1 MGLIRALP
9 LPVRLPLIRGGL
21 AAVRAA
27 RTRDWP
33 SATLE
38 GLQPGPLLVT
48 GFLDEVL
55 GIGAAGRATIEALT
69 AAGHAVIPH
78 QLRPAMKRV
87 WSPGAMP
94 ALPAAPGG
102 VWLIHANAPET
113 EIALMAH
120 DPADWVGRYRIGY
133 WAWETTEAPSSWAR
147 TARWLHEVWVPSR
160 FVADAMARAFD
171 RIGAPEEKAKLRV
184 MPHPVSAPAGIT
196 PAPER
201 FNLDPAKQHALVM
214 FDGRSAFARKNPWG
228 AIEAWTRAFPEPAA
242 NAQLLVKAVS
252 LSADRR
258 AGKKLKALAARRPD
272 IVLFEEQL
280 TALELW
286 SLLASVEVILSP
298 YRSEGFG
305 LVQAEA
311 MAMARPVIATGW
323 SAPAEF
329 IDDQSGV
336 LLPYRLIP
344 VRDPTGAYNRGQWA
358 EPDIDACAR
367 ALRDL
372 LDNPAKARALGE
384 AAPARIARLSEPW
397 TRDNLARLPMAAF
410 LAKSARS
417 PAP

>member
-1 MGLIRALP
+1 MGLIRTLP
-9 LPVRLPLIRGGL
+9 LPIRLPLIRGGL

-27 RTRDWP
+27 RMRSWSVAAQDRP
-33 SATLE
+33 V
-38 GLQPGPLLVT
+38 PGPLVVT

-55 GIGAAGRATIEALT
+55 GIGAAGRATIGALT
-69 AAGHAVIPH
+69 GAGLEVVPH
-78 QLRPAMKRV
+78 RLRPAMKRV

-94 ALPAAPGG
+94 PLPAAPGG

-120 DPADWVGRYRIGY
+120 DPADWAGRYRIGY

-147 TARWLHEVWVPSR
+147 AARWLHEVWVPSQ

-171 RIGAPEEKAKLRV
+171 RVGAPAEKAKLRV
-184 MPHPVSAPAGIT
+184 MPHPVSAPNAVE

-228 AIEAWTRAFPEPAA
+228 AIEAWTRAFPEPATD
-242 NAQLLVKAVS
+242 AQLLVKAVS
-252 LSADRR
+252 LHADRR
-258 AGKKLKALAARRPD
+258 AARKLKALAARRPD
-272 IVLFEEQL
+272 IVLFEEHL

-286 SLLASVEVILSP
+286 SLLASVEVVLSP

-311 MAMARPVIATGW
+311 MAVGRPVIATGW

-344 VRDPTGAYNRGQWA
+344 VRDPTGAYNRGEWA

-372 LDNPAKARALGE
+372 LDNPERARALGE

-397 TRDNLARLPMAAF
+397 SRDNLSRLPMAAF
-410 LAKSARS
+410 LSKPARS
-417 PAP
+417 PSP

>member
-1 MGLIRALP
+1 MGLIRTLP
-9 LPVRLPLIRGGL
+9 LPIRLPLIRGGL

-27 RTRDWP
+27 RMRSWSVAAQDRP
-33 SATLE
+33 V
-38 GLQPGPLLVT
+38 PGPLVVT

-55 GIGAAGRATIEALT
+55 GIGAAGRATIGALT
-69 AAGHAVIPH
+69 GAGLEVVPH
-78 QLRPAMKRV
+78 RLRPAMKRV

-94 ALPAAPGG
+94 PLPAAPGG

-120 DPADWVGRYRIGY
+120 DPADWAGRYRIGY

-147 TARWLHEVWVPSR
+147 AARWLHEVWVPSQ

-171 RIGAPEEKAKLRV
+171 RIGAPQEKAKLRV
-184 MPHPVSAPAGIT
+184 MPHPVSAPNAVE

-201 FNLDPAKQHALVM
+201 FNLDPAKQHASDWPL
-214 FDGRSAFARKNPWG
+214 FAEK
-228 AIEAWTRAFPEPAA
+228 AS
-242 NAQLLVKAVS
+242 QLLVKAVS
-252 LSADRR
+252 LTADRR
-258 AGKKLKALAARRPD
+258 AARKLKALAARRPD
-272 IVLFEEQL
+272 IVLFEEHL

-286 SLLASVEVILSP
+286 SLLASVEVVLSP

-311 MAMARPVIATGW
+311 MAVGRPVIATGW

-344 VRDPTGAYNRGQWA
+344 VRDPTGAYNRGEWA

-372 LDNPAKARALGE
+372 LDNPERARALGE

-397 TRDNLARLPMAAF
+397 SRDNLSRLPMAAF
-410 LAKSARS
+410 LSKPARS
-417 PAP
+417 PSP